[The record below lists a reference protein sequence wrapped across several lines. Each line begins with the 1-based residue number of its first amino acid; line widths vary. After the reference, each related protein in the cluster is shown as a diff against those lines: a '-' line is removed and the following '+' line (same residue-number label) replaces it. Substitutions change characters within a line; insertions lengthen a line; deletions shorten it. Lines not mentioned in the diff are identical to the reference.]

1 MFFFLSYFGMVRIC
15 IYFLFF
21 IIMNF
26 NYNLQPNKYIIG
38 CVVLLCLL
46 IAVFLLIRSRKNTL
60 KNNTM
65 ENVSP
70 YVMIGALRNENQN
83 VILVNVLGDK
93 IPYLIHCVDGKNTL
107 NLTNS
112 QFETYLNE
120 NPNLE
125 NIDLVILYCASWSC
139 GAAHNYYKKLE
150 TMGLPMERIYD
161 YKGALHEWAM
171 YSLIYPELFVL
182 YSLNN
187 KSLATEE
194 ELREITGNMMHTYL
208 LKDEKNST
216 NNILTNLSSYGET
229 QITLGNNEAANN
241 VVANNVVTNNQVGN
255 NEVANNQANN
265 LANNEAINNEVS
277 NNQVVNN

>member
-1 MFFFLSYFGMVRIC
+1 
-15 IYFLFF
+15 
-21 IIMNF
+21 MNF
-26 NYNLQPNKYIIG
+26 NFNLQPNKYIIG
-38 CVVLLCLL
+38 CFVLLCLL

-70 YVMIGALRNENQN
+70 YVMIGALRNETQN

-125 NIDLVILYCASWSC
+125 EIDLVILYCASWSC
-139 GAAHNYYKKLE
+139 GAAHNYYQKLE
-150 TMGLPMERIYD
+150 TMGIPMERIYD

-194 ELREITGNMMHTYL
+194 ELKEITSNMMHTYL
-208 LKDEKNST
+208 LKDEKKST

-229 QITLGNNEAANN
+229 QITIDNNTDNKVSNNDVVNNE
-241 VVANNVVTNNQVGN
+241 VDNNQVN
-255 NEVANNQANN
+255 NEVANNQVNNEVANN
-265 LANNEAINNEVS
+265 QINNEVANNEVNNLP
-277 NNQVVNN
+277 NNQIIN

>member
-1 MFFFLSYFGMVRIC
+1 MNY
-15 IYFLFF
+15 
-21 IIMNF
+21 NF
-26 NYNLQPNKYIIG
+26 NLKPNKYIIG
-38 CVVLLCLL
+38 CVVLLCILL
-46 IAVFLLIRSRKNTL
+46 AVFLLIRSRKNTL

-70 YVMIGALRNENQN
+70 YVMIGSLRNEKQN

-139 GAAHNYYKKLE
+139 GASHNYYEKLE
-150 TMGLPMERIYD
+150 TMGIPMERIYD
-161 YKGALHEWAM
+161 YKGALHEWSM
-171 YSLIYPELFVL
+171 YSLIYPELFGL

-187 KSLATEE
+187 KSLATKE
-194 ELREITGNMMHTYL
+194 ELKEITGNMMHTYL

-216 NNILTNLSSYGET
+216 NNILTNLSSYGES
-229 QITLGNNEAANN
+229 QINLVNNEETYN
-241 VVANNVVTNNQVGN
+241 VNQS
-255 NEVANNQANN
+255 NNQATNN
-265 LANNEAINNEVS
+265 VNQVDNEGVNNETF
-277 NNQVVNN
+277 NNQIINQQQTSTI